1 VLNILLAL
9 ILISVSTIIITVGVY
24 AWLNKE
30 DKNVIEIK
38 QTLKLLGGDTSNLIK
53 NLRLLGGIVSEVAK
67 PLLNPAAID
76 VESEYVEEKKE
87 EKALEVV
94 LTEEGQI
101 LEIEEAEM
109 KRKEVKK
116 EDSKEDVVKEEVEA
130 DVDERILEDETDLIA
145 ELIKEDDNK
154 ERLEVAMAQWRAK
167 GNERLALACA
177 VALEELKVKREKNQ
191 EVKDAWSTKQ

>member
-1 VLNILLAL
+1 MLNILLAL

-177 VALEELKVKREKNQ
+177 VALEELRVKGEKNQ
-191 EVKDAWSTKQ
+191 DVKDDWSSK

>member
-177 VALEELKVKREKNQ
+177 VALEELRVKGEKNQ
-191 EVKDAWSTKQ
+191 DVKDDWSSK

>member
-1 VLNILLAL
+1 M
-9 ILISVSTIIITVGVY
+9 
-24 AWLNKE
+24 NKE